1 MPDNTTSTSDALA
14 AVLRSRIQGEVRFDP
29 GSRAL
34 YATDA
39 SNYRQVPIGVVL
51 PRNNDDVLAAISACR
66 EFGAPLLCR
75 GGGTSLAGQC
85 CNVAVVLDFSKYMA
99 RILEI
104 DPTRRIARVQPG
116 VVLDHL
122 RNAAEKYHLT
132 FAPDPATHD
141 RCTIGGMIGNNSCGV
156 HSVMAGKTDDNIE
169 SLEVVTYD
177 GARLQAGEN
186 LIQSAGAPFLAR
198 SVREKWGFSGSH
210 DELSEDGPVGD
221 GPPTNPGDAGSSSR
235 SALRANQIE
244 SALKQIAKQYA
255 DQIRQ
260 KFPPI
265 PRRVSGYNL
274 NYLLPENGFHI
285 ARALVGSEGTS
296 ATVLEAT
303 CRLVESPPQR
313 VLLVVAYPD
322 IFQCADHI
330 PEIMQHRPIGL
341 EGFDDLLVYYTRTKG
356 INPEGLA
363 LLPEGGGWLMV
374 EFGGQTFQEAESQAH
389 ALVAALN
396 HSASPPNTRLY
407 SGPQA
412 KRIWEIREASLGV
425 TSHVP
430 GEPLNWEGWEDAAV
444 APEKLGS
451 YLRDLRQL
459 MTAFNYKGSLYGHF
473 GHACVHTRL
482 NFDLQSKAGIAKFR
496 KFVEEAAD
504 LVVSYG
510 GSLSGEHGDGQARAE
525 LLPKMF
531 GPELMQAFR
540 DFKSAWDPDW
550 KMNPGKLI
558 GSGAMVQS
566 AFLNGIVIPSEAVL
580 QAERGISRSSSPAR
594 EPNSTDTAAPEISVN
609 KLDENLRLGPNYA
622 PWEPPTN
629 FQFPDDHGSL
639 AAATLRCVGVGKC
652 RREEGGVMCPS
663 YRVTR
668 EEEHSTRGRAHLL
681 WEMTQGVA
689 ADAPA
694 REDAIIRDGWR
705 SEAVKESLDLCLACK
720 GCKSDCPVGVD
731 VATYKAEFLSH
742 YYEGRPRPRSAYA
755 FGNIDLWARAAST
768 IPGLVNLTTQLPF
781 LRDIAKLVAGI
792 PSQRTIPTFAP
803 ENFKSWFHRTHE
815 NSCSGGRIRPPR
827 DAQRGSMAATG
838 TMAQPWTSG
847 ASAPRQT
854 REENGASAPAVL
866 LWPDTFNNYFHPA
879 TARAAVEVLEAA
891 GYRVLIPQANLCCGR
906 PLYDFGMLD
915 RAQALLL
922 KVLDELQ
929 PEIEAGIPIIGLEP
943 SCVAV
948 FRDELLNFFPHDAR
962 AQALSKQTFLLSE
975 FLEQELNHTTTPL
988 PQLNRKALLHGHCH
1002 HKSIMKMTAE
1012 ESLLRRLGIAFQ
1024 SPAPGCCGMAG
1035 SFGFEHDKYEISQ
1048 AIGELELLPAVRQAP
1063 PDWLI
1068 IADGFSC
1075 REQISQ
1081 GTPRHAL
1088 HLAEVLQMA
1097 LDPRP
1102 RPCHSDRSRSVSDG
1116 AMEEPAVGPYP
1127 ESALVSQH
1135 EAEVRRSMQRAG
1147 LGLGALAAGAFLLWQ
1162 FARNR

>member
-1 MPDNTTSTSDALA
+1 MPDKTTSSSDALSA
-14 AVLRSRIQGEVRFDP
+14 ALRSRVRGEVRFDA

-39 SNYRQVPIGVVL
+39 SNYRQVPIGVVV
-51 PRNNDDVLAAISACR
+51 PRDTDDVLAAISTCR
-66 EFGAPLLCR
+66 EFGAPILCR

-104 DPTRRIARVQPG
+104 DPARRIARVQPG

-122 RNAAEKYHLT
+122 RNAAERYHLT
-132 FAPDPATHD
+132 FAPDPASHD

-169 SLEVVTYD
+169 ALEAVTYD
-177 GARLQAGEN
+177 GARLQVGQNFIHANAATTAHVGTD
-186 LIQSAGAPFLAR
+186 AF
-198 SVREKWGFSGSH
+198 VRPGGPEVSG
-210 DELSEDGPVGD
+210 
-221 GPPTNPGDAGSSSR
+221 R
-235 SALRANQIE
+235 SALRANQIH
-244 SALKQIAKQYA
+244 SALKQIAETYA

-285 ARALVGSEGTS
+285 ARALVGSEGTC

-330 PEIMQHRPIGL
+330 PEIMQHHPIGL

-374 EFGGQTFQEAESQAH
+374 EFGGQTIQEAESQAH

-407 SGPQA
+407 SGQQA

-444 APEKLGS
+444 APEKLGG

-459 MTAFNYKGSLYGHF
+459 MTVFHYKGSLYGHF

-482 NFDLQSKAGIAKFR
+482 NFDLQSKEGIAKFR

-558 GSGAMVQS
+558 GSGIMVQS
-566 AFLNGIVIPSEAVL
+566 AFLNSIVIPSEAVL

-609 KLDENLRLGPNYA
+609 KLDENLRLGPDYA
-622 PWEPPTN
+622 PWEPPTR

-663 YRVTR
+663 YRVTS

-689 ADAPA
+689 GDAPA

-742 YYEGRPRPRSAYA
+742 YYEGRIRPRSAYA

-781 LRDIAKLVAGI
+781 LRDLAKLIAGI
-792 PSQRTIPTFAP
+792 PPQRTIPAFAP
-803 ENFKSWFHRTHE
+803 ETFKSWFHRTHE
-815 NSCSGGRIRPPR
+815 NSRSGGRIRPPR
-827 DAQRGSMAATG
+827 DGKRASMAATE
-838 TMAQPWTSG
+838 TMAQPWKSG
-847 ASAPRQT
+847 PSGPRQAHQNA
-854 REENGASAPAVL
+854 RALAPEGPPVL
-866 LWPDTFNNYFHPA
+866 LWPDTFNNHFHPA

-891 GYRVLIPQANLCCGR
+891 GYQVRIPQANLCCGR

-915 RAQALLL
+915 RAQSLLL
-922 KVLDELQ
+922 NILDELQ

-948 FRDELLNFFPHDAR
+948 FRDELLNLFPHDHR

-988 PQLNRKALLHGHCH
+988 PQLPRKALLHGHCH

-1012 ESLLRRLGIAFQ
+1012 ESLLRRIGIDFQ

-1035 SFGFEHDKYEISQ
+1035 SFGFERDKYDISQ

-1063 PDWLI
+1063 PEWLI

-1075 REQISQ
+1075 REQIAQ
-1081 GTPRHAL
+1081 ATDRQAL
-1088 HLAEVLQMA
+1088 HLAEVLKMA
-1097 LDPRP
+1097 LDPP
-1102 RPCHSDRSRSVSDG
+1102 PLPCHSDRSRSASDG
-1116 AMEEPAVGPYP
+1116 AVEEPAVGPYP
-1127 ESALVSQH
+1127 EFALVSQH
-1135 EAEVRRSMQRAG
+1135 ENEVRRSMQRAG

-1162 FARNR
+1162 LSRNR